1 MKARVRRLLLVLA
14 AAALLLDGGLLLAE
28 RLGAASLPEED
39 TAYFLDV
46 GEGDCTLLVSGGST
60 VLVDAGTPEGAP
72 ALVRELKSL
81 GVRRLDAVI
90 ATHPHADHIGGMEAV
105 LRAFPVR
112 SFYMGAET
120 QSDAL
125 DAALRRRRLTTAL

>member
-14 AAALLLDGGLLLAE
+14 AAALLLDGGLLLAG

-60 VLVDAGTPEGAP
+60 VLVDAGTP
-72 ALVRELKSL
+72 SS
-81 GVRRLDAVI
+81 RRIPTLTISA
-90 ATHPHADHIGGMEAV
+90 AWRRCSARFPCA
-105 LRAFPVR
+105 AF
-112 SFYMGAET
+112 T
-120 QSDAL
+120 
-125 DAALRRRRLTTAL
+125 

>member
-14 AAALLLDGGLLLAE
+14 AAALLLDGGLLLAG

-60 VLVDAGTPEGAP
+60 VTWMPVH
-72 ALVRELKSL
+72 
-81 GVRRLDAVI
+81 RRA
-90 ATHPHADHIGGMEAV
+90 H
-105 LRAFPVR
+105 RR
-112 SFYMGAET
+112 SCA
-120 QSDAL
+120 S
-125 DAALRRRRLTTAL
+125 

>member
-1 MKARVRRLLLVLA
+1 MKARVRRLLLLLA

-72 ALVRELKSL
+72 ALVRELKVSAC
-81 GVRRLDAVI
+81 AVS
-90 ATHPHADHIGGMEAV
+90 TP
-105 LRAFPVR
+105 
-112 SFYMGAET
+112 S
-120 QSDAL
+120 
-125 DAALRRRRLTTAL
+125 LRRIPTPTISAVWRRCSARFPCAAFT

>member
-14 AAALLLDGGLLLAE
+14 AAALLLDGGLLLAG

-81 GVRRLDAVI
+81 GAGSTPSSRRIPTPTISA
-90 ATHPHADHIGGMEAV
+90 AWRRCSARFPCA
-105 LRAFPVR
+105 AF
-112 SFYMGAET
+112 T
-120 QSDAL
+120 
-125 DAALRRRRLTTAL
+125 

>member
-28 RLGAASLPEED
+28 RLGAASLPGED

-60 VLVDAGTPEGAP
+60 VLVDAGTPEIGRASC
-72 ALVRELKSL
+72 RER
-81 GVRRLDAVI
+81 V
-90 ATHPHADHIGGMEAV
+90 
-105 LRAFPVR
+105 
-112 SFYMGAET
+112 
-120 QSDAL
+120 
-125 DAALRRRRLTTAL
+125 

>member
-14 AAALLLDGGLLLAE
+14 AAALLLDGGLLLAG

-81 GVRRLDAVI
+81 GVRRLDAVR
-90 ATHPHADHIGGMEAV
+90 ATGWMRRSAGADSRPSSRMTA
-105 LRAFPVR
+105 RR
-112 SFYMGAET
+112 S
-120 QSDAL
+120 
-125 DAALRRRRLTTAL
+125 R

>member
-28 RLGAASLPEED
+28 RLGAASLPEDD

-90 ATHPHADHIGGMEAV
+90 ATHPHADHIGGNYVGIEAV
-105 LRAFPVR
+105 K
-112 SFYMGAET
+112 
-120 QSDAL
+120 
-125 DAALRRRRLTTAL
+125 RLGLYVQT